1 MSHTHTVEARLMA
14 IWLVEVGGHT
24 MTFAAAVVGAH
35 RQSVS
40 RWLKDPRRPE
50 WIEEGAH
57 AGFVY
62 PPLVASVEQQMASR
76 DSSDDS
82 SRNPLSGEI
91 LFLHAVLLAAAMFIV
106 LVHLRRGAP

>member
-1 MSHTHTVEARLMA
+1 MSHTHPVEARLMA

-24 MTFAAAVVGAH
+24 MTFAAAVVHAH

-40 RWLKDPRRPE
+40 RWLKDPRRPD
-50 WIEEGAH
+50 WIEQAAT

-62 PPLVASVEQQMASR
+62 PPLAASVEQYMASR

-91 LFLHAVLLAAAMFIV
+91 LFLHAVLLAAAMIIV
-106 LVHLRRGAP
+106 LVHLPRGAL

>member
-1 MSHTHTVEARLMA
+1 MSLHPLVEARLMA

-24 MTFAAAVVGAH
+24 MTFAAAVVHAH
-35 RQSVS
+35 RQSVI
-40 RWLKDPRRPE
+40 RWLKDPRRPD
-50 WIEEGAH
+50 WIEQAAN

-62 PPLVASVEQQMASR
+62 PPLAASVEQYMASR

-91 LFLHAVLLAAAMFIV
+91 LFLGCGVLAAAMIIV
-106 LVHLRRGAP
+106 LVHLPRGVL